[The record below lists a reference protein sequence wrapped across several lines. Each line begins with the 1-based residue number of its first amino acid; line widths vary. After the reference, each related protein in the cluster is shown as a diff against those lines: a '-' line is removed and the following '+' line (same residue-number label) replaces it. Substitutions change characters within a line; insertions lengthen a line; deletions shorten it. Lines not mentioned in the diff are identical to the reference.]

1 MRKIFYTLSALVVS
15 FNVFAQPGFVK
26 DSLDAFITREMQRWQ
41 VPGLAIAIV
50 KDGQVVVQKGYG
62 VKQFDKPESKVD
74 ENTLFQIASN
84 SKAFTGTAVAWLNSE
99 KRLSLDEKVTNYLP
113 YFKLFESSS
122 TDLCTVRDLLCHR
135 LGTQTFQGDFLN
147 WGSNLTRKQ
156 IVEGLSRTKPVH
168 PFRYKYGYSNAGFI
182 AAGEIILATTDTT
195 WDDFL
200 LHRFFKP
207 MGMNRTSTTYAG
219 MVNDNNACMPHTL
232 VDGKLVKMP
241 LTNIDNMGA
250 SASINSCVGDMKNW
264 LLLQLNNGQFNGKQ
278 IIPAEVI
285 AETRKSN
292 MVVNDVNSKF
302 FKSKHFATY
311 TLGWQMND
319 YNGRRVI
326 EHSGGANGFVTKTEL
341 VPEENLGVI
350 VYTNT
355 DVNSLYD
362 ALCKQVLEAYMGMPY
377 RNVSE
382 MYYNNS
388 QKAKETTATKIKAI
402 KDTIALK
409 NKPTL
414 KLSEYCGT
422 FTNSLYG
429 KVEVRLVKGKLQL
442 FMEHHP
448 NNIGKLDFIND
459 NRFLCT
465 YTDITCGIEPLS
477 FKVEN
482 NQVKSVTVKVAD
494 FIDYLS
500 YEFVKD

>member
-1 MRKIFYTLSALVVS
+1 MRKLFYTISAFIVS
-15 FNVFAQPGFVK
+15 LQAYAQPTFIK
-26 DSLDAFITREMQRWQ
+26 DSLDVFITREMQRWQ

-50 KDGQVVVQKGYG
+50 KDGQVVVQKGFG

-99 KRLSLDEKVTNYLP
+99 KRLSLDEKVTTYLP
-113 YFKLFESSS
+113 YFRLYDETS
-122 TDLCTVRDLLCHR
+122 TQLCTVRDLLCHR

-147 WGSNLTRKQ
+147 WGSDLTRKQ
-156 IVEGLSRTKPVH
+156 IVEGLARTKPVH

-182 AAGEIILATTDTT
+182 TAGEIILATTDTT

-207 MGMNRTSTTYAG
+207 LGMNRTTTTYAA
-219 MVNDNNACMPHTL
+219 MVNDNNACLPHTL
-232 VDGKLVKMP
+232 VDGKMVKMP

-250 SASINSCVGDMKNW
+250 SASVNSCVGDMKNW
-264 LLLQLNNGQFNGKQ
+264 LLLQLNNGQLNGKQ
-278 IIPAEVI
+278 IIPTEVI

-319 YNGRRVI
+319 YNGRRII

-355 DVNSLYD
+355 DANSLYD
-362 ALCKQVLEAYMGMPY
+362 ALCKQVLEAYLGLPY

-382 MYYNNS
+382 LYYINS
-388 QKAKETTATKIKAI
+388 QKGKQAAAAQLKAVR
-402 KDTIALK
+402 DTIALR
-409 NKPTL
+409 NKPAL
-414 KLSEYCGT
+414 KLNDYCGT
-422 FTNSLYG
+422 YTNSLYG
-429 KVEVRLVKGKLQL
+429 KVDVKLVKGKLQL
-442 FMEHHP
+442 FLEHHP
-448 NNIGKLDFIND
+448 NNVGKLDFIND

-465 YTDITCGIEPLS
+465 YTDVTCGVEPLS
-477 FKVEN
+477 FNIEN

-494 FIDYLS
+494 FIDYLP
-500 YEFVKD
+500 YEFVKE

>member
-1 MRKIFYTLSALVVS
+1 MKKIFYTLSTLLVS
-15 FNVFAQPGFVK
+15 LNVLAQPAFIK

-50 KDGQVVVQKGYG
+50 KDGKVVVQKGYG

-99 KRLSLDEKVTNYLP
+99 KRLSLDEKVSTYLP
-113 YFKLFESSS
+113 YFKLYESSS

-182 AAGEIILATTDTT
+182 TAGEVILATTDTT

-219 MVNDNNACMPHTL
+219 IVNDNNACLPHTL
-232 VDGKLVKMP
+232 VDGKLVRMP

-264 LLLQLNNGQFNGKQ
+264 LLLQLNNGQLNGKQ
-278 IIPAEVI
+278 IIPADVI

-292 MVVNDVNSKF
+292 IVVNDINSKL

-355 DVNSLYD
+355 DANSLYD
-362 ALCKQVLEAYMGMPY
+362 ALCKQVLETYMGMPY

-388 QKAKETTATKIKAI
+388 LKAKEATTTKMKAI

-409 NKPTL
+409 NKPAL
-414 KLSEYCGT
+414 KLNDYCGI

-429 KVEVRLVKGKLQL
+429 KVEVKLVNGKLQL

-465 YTDITCGIEPLS
+465 YTDITCGVEPLS
-477 FKVEN
+477 FIIEN

-500 YEFVKD
+500 YEFVKQ

>member
-1 MRKIFYTLSALVVS
+1 MKKIFYTLSALVIS
-15 FNVFAQPGFVK
+15 LNLLAQPAFVK

-99 KRLSLDEKVTNYLP
+99 KRISLDEKVTTYLP
-113 YFKLFESSS
+113 YFKLYESSS

-156 IVEGLSRTKPVH
+156 IVEGLSRTKPIH

-182 AAGEIILATTDTT
+182 AAGEVILATTDTT

-219 MVNDNNACMPHTL
+219 IVNDNNACLPHTL
-232 VDGKLVKMP
+232 VDGKLVRMP

-264 LLLQLNNGQFNGKQ
+264 LLLQLNNGQLNGKQ
-278 IIPAEVI
+278 IIPADVI

-292 MVVNDVNSKF
+292 IVVNDINSKL

-355 DVNSLYD
+355 DANSLYD
-362 ALCKQVLEAYMGMPY
+362 ALCKQVLETYMGMPY

-388 QKAKETTATKIKAI
+388 LKAKEATTTKMKAI

-409 NKPTL
+409 NKPAL
-414 KLSEYCGT
+414 KLNDYCGI

-429 KVEVRLVKGKLQL
+429 KVEVKLVNGKLQL

-465 YTDITCGIEPLS
+465 YTDITCGVEPLS
-477 FKVEN
+477 FIIEN

-500 YEFVKD
+500 YEFVKQ

>member
-1 MRKIFYTLSALVVS
+1 MKKIFNTLSALVVS
-15 FNVFAQPGFVK
+15 LNVLAQPAFVK

-99 KRLSLDEKVTNYLP
+99 KRLSLDEKVSTYLP
-113 YFKLFESSS
+113 YFKLYESTS

-135 LGTQTFQGDFLN
+135 IGTQTFQGDFLN

-182 AAGEIILATTDTT
+182 TAGEVILATTDTT

-219 MVNDNNACMPHTL
+219 IVNDNNACLPHTL
-232 VDGKLVKMP
+232 VDGKLVRMP

-264 LLLQLNNGQFNGKQ
+264 LLLQLNNGQLNGKQ
-278 IIPAEVI
+278 IIPADVI

-292 MVVNDVNSKF
+292 MVVNDINSKL

-311 TLGWQMND
+311 TLGWQKRYLRNIS
-319 YNGRRVI
+319 NNHNLFTSSLQ
-326 EHSGGANGFVTKTEL
+326 HSYSAG
-341 VPEENLGVI
+341 
-350 VYTNT
+350 
-355 DVNSLYD
+355 
-362 ALCKQVLEAYMGMPY
+362 
-377 RNVSE
+377 
-382 MYYNNS
+382 
-388 QKAKETTATKIKAI
+388 
-402 KDTIALK
+402 
-409 NKPTL
+409 
-414 KLSEYCGT
+414 
-422 FTNSLYG
+422 
-429 KVEVRLVKGKLQL
+429 
-442 FMEHHP
+442 
-448 NNIGKLDFIND
+448 
-459 NRFLCT
+459 
-465 YTDITCGIEPLS
+465 
-477 FKVEN
+477 
-482 NQVKSVTVKVAD
+482 
-494 FIDYLS
+494 
-500 YEFVKD
+500 

>member
-1 MRKIFYTLSALVVS
+1 MKKIFYTISALVVS
-15 FNVFAQPGFVK
+15 LNVFAQPAFVK

-99 KRLSLDEKVTNYLP
+99 KRLLLDEKVTTYLP
-113 YFKLFESSS
+113 YFKLYESSS

-182 AAGEIILATTDTT
+182 AAGEVILATTDTT

-207 MGMNRTSTTYAG
+207 MGMNRTSTKYAG
-219 MVNDNNACMPHTL
+219 IVNDNNACLPHTL

-264 LLLQLNNGQFNGKQ
+264 LLLQLNNGQLNGKQ
-278 IIPAEVI
+278 IILADVI

-355 DVNSLYD
+355 DANSLYD
-362 ALCKQVLEAYMGMPY
+362 ALCKQVLEAYMDMPY

-382 MYYNNS
+382 MYYTNS
-388 QKAKETTATKIKAI
+388 QKAKEATATKIKAI

-409 NKPTL
+409 NKPAL
-414 KLSEYCGT
+414 KLNEYSGT
-422 FTNSLYG
+422 YTNSLYG
-429 KVEVRLVKGKLQL
+429 KVEVKLVKGKLQL

-465 YTDITCGIEPLS
+465 YTDVTCGVEPLS
-477 FKVEN
+477 FTVEN

-500 YEFVKD
+500 YEFVKE

>member
-1 MRKIFYTLSALVVS
+1 MKKIFYTLSTLLVS
-15 FNVFAQPGFVK
+15 LNVLAQPAFIK

-50 KDGQVVVQKGYG
+50 KDGKVVVQKGYG

-99 KRLSLDEKVTNYLP
+99 KRLSLDEKVSTYLP
-113 YFKLFESSS
+113 YFKLYESSS

-182 AAGEIILATTDTT
+182 TAGEVILATTDTT

-219 MVNDNNACMPHTL
+219 IVKDNNACLPHTL
-232 VDGKLVKMP
+232 VDGKLVRMP

-264 LLLQLNNGQFNGKQ
+264 LLLQLNNGQLNGKQ
-278 IIPAEVI
+278 IIPADVI

-292 MVVNDVNSKF
+292 IVVNDINSKL

-355 DVNSLYD
+355 DANSLYD
-362 ALCKQVLEAYMGMPY
+362 ALCKQVLETYMGMPY

-388 QKAKETTATKIKAI
+388 LKAKEVTTTKMKAI

-409 NKPTL
+409 YKPAL
-414 KLSEYCGT
+414 KLNDYCGI

-429 KVEVRLVKGKLQL
+429 KVEVKLVNGKLQL

-465 YTDITCGIEPLS
+465 YTDITCGVEPLS
-477 FKVEN
+477 FIIEN

-500 YEFVKD
+500 YEFVKQ

>member
-1 MRKIFYTLSALVVS
+1 MKKIFYTLSALVVS
-15 FNVFAQPGFVK
+15 LNVLAQPAFVK

-99 KRLSLDEKVTNYLP
+99 KRLSLDEKVTTYLP
-113 YFKLFESSS
+113 YFKLYESSS

-182 AAGEIILATTDTT
+182 AAGEVILATTDTT

-219 MVNDNNACMPHTL
+219 IVSDNNACLPHTL
-232 VDGKLVKMP
+232 VEGKLVKMP

-264 LLLQLNNGQFNGKQ
+264 LLLQLNNGQLNGKQ
-278 IIPAEVI
+278 IIPADVI

-355 DVNSLYD
+355 DANSLYD

-382 MYYNNS
+382 MYYTNS
-388 QKAKETTATKIKAI
+388 QKAKEANATKIKAI

-409 NKPTL
+409 NKPAL
-414 KLSEYCGT
+414 KLNDYCGT

-429 KVEVRLVKGKLQL
+429 KVEVKLVKGKLQL
-442 FMEHHP
+442 FLEHHP

-465 YTDITCGIEPLS
+465 YTDVTCGVEPLS
-477 FKVEN
+477 FKTEN

-500 YEFVKD
+500 YEFVKE

>member
-1 MRKIFYTLSALVVS
+1 MKKIFYTLSALVIS
-15 FNVFAQPGFVK
+15 LNVLAQPAFVK
-26 DSLDAFITREMQRWQ
+26 DSLDAFIMREMQRWQ

-99 KRLSLDEKVTNYLP
+99 KRISLDEKVTTYLP
-113 YFKLFESSS
+113 YFKLYESSS

-156 IVEGLSRTKPVH
+156 IVEGLSRTKPIH

-182 AAGEIILATTDTT
+182 AAGEVILATTDTT

-207 MGMNRTSTTYAG
+207 MGMKRTTTSYAD
-219 MVNDNNACMPHTL
+219 MVNDNNACLPHTL

-264 LLLQLNNGQFNGKQ
+264 LLLQLNNGQLNGKQ
-278 IIPAEVI
+278 IIPADVI

-292 MVVNDVNSKF
+292 MIVNDVNSKF
-302 FKSKHFATY
+302 FRSKHFSTY

-355 DVNSLYD
+355 DANSLYD

-382 MYYNNS
+382 MYYTNS
-388 QKAKETTATKIKAI
+388 QKAKEATATKIKAI

-409 NKPTL
+409 NEPAL
-414 KLSEYCGT
+414 KLNEYCGT
-422 FTNSLYG
+422 FINSLYG
-429 KVEVRLVKGKLQL
+429 KVEVKLVKGKLQL

-448 NNIGKLDFIND
+448 NNVGKLDFIND

-465 YTDITCGIEPLS
+465 YTDLTCGVEPLS
-477 FKVEN
+477 FTIEN
-482 NQVKSVTVKVAD
+482 HQVKYLTVKVAD

-500 YEFVKD
+500 YEFVKE

>member
-1 MRKIFYTLSALVVS
+1 MKKIFYTISALVIS
-15 FNVFAQPGFVK
+15 LNVLAQPAFIK

-74 ENTLFQIASN
+74 DNTLFQIASN

-99 KRLSLDEKVTNYLP
+99 KRLSLDEKVTTYLP
-113 YFKLFESSS
+113 YFKLYESSS

-156 IVEGLSRTKPVH
+156 IVEGLARTKPIH
-168 PFRYKYGYSNAGFI
+168 PFRYKYGYNNAGFI
-182 AAGEIILATTDTT
+182 AAGEVILATTDTT

-207 MGMNRTSTTYAG
+207 MGMKRTTTTYAG
-219 MVNDNNACMPHTL
+219 MVNDNNACLPHTL
-232 VDGKLVKMP
+232 VDGKLIKMP

-264 LLLQLNNGQFNGKQ
+264 LLLQLNNGQLNGKQ
-278 IIPAEVI
+278 IIPSDVI

-292 MVVNDVNSKF
+292 MVVNDVNSKY

-355 DVNSLYD
+355 DANSLYD

-382 MYYNNS
+382 MYYTNS
-388 QKAKETTATKIKAI
+388 QKAKEATATKIKAI

-409 NKPTL
+409 YKPAL
-414 KLSEYCGT
+414 KLNEYCGT

-429 KVEVRLVKGKLQL
+429 KVEVKLVKGKLQL

-465 YTDITCGIEPLS
+465 YSDVTCGVEPLS
-477 FKVEN
+477 FTVEN

-494 FIDYLS
+494 FIDYLP

>member
-1 MRKIFYTLSALVVS
+1 MKKIFYTLSALMIS
-15 FNVFAQPGFVK
+15 FNVLAQPAFVK
-26 DSLDAFITREMQRWQ
+26 DSLDAFIMREMQRWQ

-84 SKAFTGTAVAWLNSE
+84 SKAFTGTAVSWLNSE
-99 KRLSLDEKVTNYLP
+99 KRLSLDEKVTTYLP
-113 YFKLFESSS
+113 YFKLYESTS

-135 LGTQTFQGDFLN
+135 IGTQTFQGDFLN

-156 IVEGLSRTKPVH
+156 IVEGLALTKPVY

-182 AAGEIILATTDTT
+182 AAGEVILATTDTT

-207 MGMNRTSTTYAG
+207 MGMNRTTSSYVG
-219 MVNDNNACMPHTL
+219 MVNDNNACLPHTL

-264 LLLQLNNGQFNGKQ
+264 LLLQLNNGQLNGKQ
-278 IIPAEVI
+278 IIPADVI
-285 AETRKSN
+285 AETRRSN

-311 TLGWQMND
+311 SLGWQMND

-341 VPEENLGVI
+341 MPEENLGVI
-350 VYTNT
+350 VYTNS
-355 DVNSLYD
+355 DANSLYD
-362 ALCKQVLEAYMGMPY
+362 ALCKQILEAYMGMPY
-377 RNVSE
+377 RNMSE
-382 MYYNNS
+382 LYYINS
-388 QKAKETTATKIKAI
+388 QKGKQATASHLKLI

-409 NKPTL
+409 NKPAL
-414 KLSEYCGT
+414 KLDEYCGT
-422 FTNSLYG
+422 YTNGLYG
-429 KVEVRLVKGKLQL
+429 KVEVKLIKGKLQL

-465 YTDITCGIEPLS
+465 YTDVTCGVEPLS
-477 FKVEN
+477 FTIAN

-494 FIDYLS
+494 FIDYLP
-500 YEFVKD
+500 YEFVKE